1 MPMTIF
7 LPPVYSIQEFTRT
20 NNLVRQIGVPATAR
34 EGQPANYTGDRVRGH
49 IFVTDGLP
57 ELLIVPPR
65 TRVAPG
71 NHPHVLAAA
80 FDPEA
85 QTRDLKDGIWLRHP
99 RLHANN
105 TTPRDQVIAQIA
117 SSWVSAFSY
126 REEDLDRGI
135 AGLRKPQLGALHAI
149 HMHWTVTDRTAT
161 IVMPTGTGKTDTM
174 LSILVTR
181 PCERLF
187 VVVPTDALRTQIVDK
202 FLTLGVLKQGGSY
215 IPTDLERRNNF
226 HEALL
231 SETAERP
238 VVCSLEHIPQTIEE
252 VDELVQRAQ
261 VIVTTSSIAGQCSD
275 EIQERLAARIPYLF
289 IDEAHHVE
297 APTWRRFKDRFHERH
312 VVQFTATPFR
322 EDDQPLDGDIVYKYP
337 LLKAQREG
345 YFRPIRFE
353 SVLAF
358 DPTRADQ
365 AIVAKAI
372 ERLREDF
379 HLGHIVMAR
388 VDSITRARAV
398 FALYQQYQEFQPVQ
412 LHTGIGKRA
421 REDGRRKILSGE
433 SRIVVC
439 VDMLGEGFDLPTL
452 KIAAFHDIRKSLAV
466 TLQLAGR
473 FTRVRRDVGD
483 ATFIANVADVN
494 VREELQKLY
503 TRDPDWNV
511 LLPQLN
517 EQFVGGQTEFQDFLR
532 GFNNMPEEIDLRSVR
547 PAMSA
552 VVYRTRCADWIP
564 HAFLEGIPDGE
575 SCERIY
581 HSINAESRTMF
592 VVTGKQMFL
601 DWADSDSMWAWQWD
615 LYIAIWSPGQNLL
628 YINGSSNA
636 SDFRALASALTG
648 NRATLIR
655 GQDVFRVF
663 AGINRLR
670 LQNVGLT
677 EHIGRNVRYIGRMGA
692 DVEPR
697 VSLVQRANAQKAVL
711 AGSGFENGAAATIG
725 ASQKGRIWSHQRDRI
740 NKFRDWCLHIGNKL
754 INAAIDPDTV
764 LQGTLQPDN
773 VAQRPA
779 KRPLYIDWPEEIYTE
794 FERAWTVALG
804 GTEYPLSS
812 VSLELIN
819 PAIDNR
825 LLFAL
830 VVDDDRAEF
839 ELELFDGDIGPDFVV
854 RQVGERAAAF
864 GRGARGVSE
873 AVENMMSRHPP
884 KIWFIDGSSLE
895 GSEYIE
901 PRVPHPPFRSEDI
914 RAWDWTGIDITKESQ
929 GDQREQDSVQA
940 RVIQVL
946 WDEDYEVIFDDDSSG
961 EIADVVAIRAVGGL
975 DAPTA
980 IEIDLYHCK
989 FSHGTVAGARVADL
1003 YELCG
1008 QAQKCIWWAASPMK
1022 KTDLFTHLMRRESTR
1037 VAQNRPTRIQR
1048 GTLELLQTIREMSR
1062 VYPVNVAVNVVQP
1075 GLSRTGASR
1084 DQLQL
1089 LGATANHLTETYQ
1102 LPFHV
1107 IGNV

>member
-1 MPMTIF
+1 MNVF
-7 LPPVYSIQEFTRT
+7 LPPVYGIYEFTPA
-20 NNLVRQIGVPATAR
+20 NNLIRQIAVPAAHR
-34 EGQPANYTGDRVRGH
+34 DGQLANYTSDRIQGH
-49 IFVTDGLP
+49 LLISGGQP
-57 ELLIVPPR
+57 ELLVVPAR
-65 TRVAPG
+65 TRIIPR
-71 NHPHVLAAA
+71 NHTHVLAADL
-80 FDPEA
+80 DPAA
-85 QTRDLKDGIWLRHP
+85 QRQDLTAGTWLKHP
-99 RLHANN
+99 DLNSRNE
-105 TTPRDQVIAQIA
+105 TPRGELIAQIIT
-117 SSWVSAFSY
+117 SWTSAFSY
-126 REEDLDRGI
+126 REEDLDMGI

-149 HMHWTVTDRTAT
+149 HMHWTVTSQTAT

-181 PCERLF
+181 PCERLL
-187 VVVPTDALRTQIVDK
+187 VVVPTDALRTQLADK
-202 FLTLGVLKQGGSY
+202 FLTLGVLKQSGSY
-215 IPTDLERRNNF
+215 APAEVESQNNYQ
-226 HEALL
+226 EALL
-231 SETAERP
+231 CESAERP
-238 VVCSLEHIPQTIEE
+238 VVCTLDHIPQTIED
-252 VDELVQRAQ
+252 VDDLVLRAQ
-261 VIVTTSSIAGQCSD
+261 VIVTTSSIAGQCPS
-275 EIQERLAARIPYLF
+275 EIQERFAERIPYLF

-297 APTWRRFKDRFHERH
+297 APTWRRFKDRFNERY
-312 VVQFTATPFR
+312 VVQFTATHFR
-322 EDDQPLDGDIVYKYP
+322 EDNQPLDGDIVYKYP

-358 DPTRADQ
+358 DPTRADE
-365 AIVAKAI
+365 AIVTKAI

-379 HLGHIVMAR
+379 HLGHVLMAR
-388 VDSITRARAV
+388 VDSITRAHAV
-398 FALYQQYQEFQPVQ
+398 FALYEQYQEFHPIQ

-421 REDGRRKILSGE
+421 REEGRRKILSGE

-483 ATFIANVADVN
+483 ATFIANVADVS

-517 EQFVGGQTEFQDFLR
+517 EQFVGEQIEFQDFLS
-532 GFNNMPEEIDLRSVR
+532 GFNSAPGEIDLRSVR

-552 VVYRTRCADWIP
+552 VVYRTHCADWTP
-564 HAFLEGIPDGE
+564 HAYLDGIPDAE

-581 HSINAESRTMF
+581 HSINAENSTMI
-592 VVTGKQMFL
+592 VVTAKQASL
-601 DWADSDSMWAWQWD
+601 DWADSDSVFEWQWD
-615 LYIAIWSPGQNLL
+615 LYIMIWSRDQNLL

-636 SDFRALASALTG
+636 SDFKALAASLTT

-655 GQDVFRVF
+655 GQNVFRVF

-697 VSLVQRANAQKAVL
+697 ISLVQRANAQKAVL
-711 AGSGFENGAAATIG
+711 AGSGFENGAAVTIG

-740 NKFRDWCLHIGNKL
+740 NKLRDWCLHIGDKL
-754 INAAIDPDTV
+754 INTAIDPDAV

-773 VAQRPA
+773 ITQRPE
-779 KRPLYIDWPEEIYTE
+779 KRPLYIDWPENIYTD
-794 FERAWTVALG
+794 FERVWMIRLDGA
-804 GTEYPLSS
+804 EYPLSS
-812 VSLELIN
+812 VNLELVN
-819 PAIDNR
+819 PGNDNR

-830 VVDDDRAEF
+830 VVDDNRAEF
-839 ELELFDGDIGPDFVV
+839 ELEVFSGATGPDFAV
-854 RQVGERAAAF
+854 RQIGEHTAAF
-864 GRGARGVSE
+864 ARGARGDAH
-873 AVENMMSRHPP
+873 AVEGMMSRNPP

-895 GSEYIE
+895 GNEYIE
-901 PRVPHPPFRSEDI
+901 PRVPPPPFRLEDI
-914 RAWDWTGIDITKESQ
+914 RVWDWAGIDITKESQ

-946 WDEDYEVIFDDDSSG
+946 SEDNYQVIFDDDSSG
-961 EIADVVAIRAVGGL
+961 EIADVLAIRVVGGL

-989 FSHGTVAGARVADL
+989 FSHGAAAGARVADL

-1008 QAQKCIWWAASPMK
+1008 QAQKCIWWAASPLK
-1022 KTDLFTHLMRRESTR
+1022 KTDLFSHLMRRESLRT
-1037 VAQNRPTRIQR
+1037 AQHRPTRIQR
-1048 GTLELLQTIREMSR
+1048 GSMDLLQTLREMSR
-1062 VYPVNVAVNVVQP
+1062 VYPVSFTVNIVQP
-1075 GLSRTGASR
+1075 GLSRTAASR

-1089 LGATANHLTETYQ
+1089 LGVTANHLTETYQ

-1107 IGNV
+1107 IGND

>member
-1 MPMTIF
+1 MNVF
-7 LPPVYSIQEFTRT
+7 LPPVYSIQELTPT
-20 NNLVRQIGVPATAR
+20 NNLIRQIGVPATPR
-34 EGQPANYTGDRVRGH
+34 EGQLANYTGDRVRGH
-49 IFVTDGLP
+49 ILVSHGLP
-57 ELLIVPPR
+57 ELLIVPAR
-65 TRVAPG
+65 TRIAPG
-71 NHPHVLAAA
+71 NHQHVLAADL
-80 FDPEA
+80 DPEA
-85 QTRDLKDGIWLRHP
+85 QMQDLAAATWLRHP
-99 RLHANN
+99 RLQARNA
-105 TTPRDQVIAQIA
+105 TPRDQVIAQIA

-149 HMHWTVTDRTAT
+149 HMHWTVANRTAT

-174 LSILVTR
+174 LSIMVTR

-187 VVVPTDALRTQIVDK
+187 VVVPTDALRTQLTDK
-202 FLTLGVLKQGGSY
+202 FLTLGVLKEAGSY
-215 IPTDLERRNNF
+215 VPTENERRNNF
-226 HEALL
+226 QQALL
-231 SETAERP
+231 SESAERP
-238 VVCSLEHIPQTIEE
+238 LVCSLEHIPQTVEE
-252 VDELVQRAQ
+252 VDDLAQRAQ
-261 VIVTTSSIAGQCSD
+261 VIVTTSSIAGQCSA
-275 EIQERLAARIPYLF
+275 EFQERLADRIPYLF

-297 APTWRRFKDRFHERH
+297 APTWRGFKERFHDQH

-345 YFRPIRFE
+345 FFRPIRFE
-353 SVLAF
+353 SVLSF
-358 DPTRADQ
+358 DPTRADES
-365 AIVAKAI
+365 IVAKAI

-398 FALYQQYQEFQPVQ
+398 FALYEQYQEFQPVQ

-421 REDGRRKILSGE
+421 REEGRRKILSGE

-494 VREELQKLY
+494 VRDELQKLY

-511 LLPQLN
+511 LLPQLS
-517 EQFVGGQTEFQDFLR
+517 EQFVGEQTELQDFLR
-532 GFNNMPEEIDLRSVR
+532 GFNNTPEEIDLRSVR

-564 HAFLEGIPDGE
+564 HAFLEGIPDAE

-581 HSINAESRTMF
+581 HSINAESRTMI
-592 VVTGKQMFL
+592 VVTAKQTFL
-601 DWADSDSMWAWQWD
+601 DWADSDSVFEWQWD
-615 LYIAIWSPGQNLL
+615 LYIAIWSPDQNLL

-636 SDFRALASALTG
+636 SDFKALASALTG

-697 VSLVQRANAQKAVL
+697 VSLAQRANAQKAVL

-725 ASQKGRIWSHQRDRI
+725 ASQKGRIWSHQRDRL
-740 NKFRDWCLHIGNKL
+740 NKFRDWCLHVGNKL
-754 INAAIDPDTV
+754 INVAIDPDAV

-779 KRPLYIDWPEEIYTE
+779 KRPLYMDWPEEIYTD
-794 FERAWTVALG
+794 FERGWTVTLG

-812 VSLELIN
+812 VSLDLVN
-819 PAIDNR
+819 PGIDNR

-830 VVDDDRAEF
+830 AVDDDRAEF
-839 ELELFDGDIGPDFVV
+839 ELELFAGNNGPDFAV
-854 RQVGERAAAF
+854 RQIGERTAAF
-864 GRGARGVSE
+864 GRGARGVSHS
-873 AVENMMSRHPP
+873 VEDLMSRNPP

-895 GSEYIE
+895 GNEYIE
-901 PRVPHPPFRSEDI
+901 PRMPQPPFRPEDI

-946 WDEDYEVIFDDDSSG
+946 AEGDYQVIFDDDSKG
-961 EIADVVAIRAVGGL
+961 EIADVVAIRVVGGFE
-975 DAPTA
+975 APTA
-980 IEIDLYHCK
+980 IEIELYHCK
-989 FSHGTVAGARVADL
+989 FSHGAAAGARVADL

-1008 QAQKCIWWAASPMK
+1008 QAQKCIWWAASPKK

-1037 VAQNRPTRIQR
+1037 AAQQRPTRIQR
-1048 GTLELLQTIREMSR
+1048 GTFELLLTLREMSR
-1062 VYPVNVAVNVVQP
+1062 VYPVSVTVSVVQP
-1075 GLSRTGASR
+1075 GLSRGGASR

-1089 LGATANHLTETYQ
+1089 LGVTANHLTETYQ
-1102 LPFHV
+1102 LPFQV
-1107 IGNV
+1107 IGND